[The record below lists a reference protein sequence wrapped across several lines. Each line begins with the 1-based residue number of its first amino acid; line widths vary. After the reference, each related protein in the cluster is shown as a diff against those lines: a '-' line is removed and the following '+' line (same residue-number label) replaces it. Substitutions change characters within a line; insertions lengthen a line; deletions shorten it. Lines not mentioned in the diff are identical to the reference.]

1 MIKERK
7 INMKKMLK
15 MAVLMAACLLVI
27 PTVHA
32 QTTEQDADLQYA
44 TNMLKPGTV
53 APDFTCPL

>member
-1 MIKERK
+1 
-7 INMKKMLK
+7 MKKMLK